1 MPGFWINEMF
11 RKTKASGWLQTYIGF
26 LLSMA
31 SNAEVIAA
39 NANTAIDNTL
49 DQKKNG
55 VSVVHIERNMAPSIL
70 KALLMKATAVVTQT
84 FNTRTIKEATSIIHQ
99 QAPASNLSHVWLSDP
114 QGDE

>member
-1 MPGFWINEMF
+1 MF
-11 RKTKASGWLQTYIGF
+11 RKTKASGWLQTYIDF

-55 VSVVHIERNMAPSIL
+55 VSVVHIKRNTTSSNL
-70 KALLMKATAVVTQT
+70 KALLAKATAVVAQI
-84 FNTRTIKEATSIIHQ
+84 FSTRTIKEA
-99 QAPASNLSHVWLSDP
+99 A
-114 QGDE
+114 